1 MADNDRQDRS
11 APDSTRGRKK
21 GPGVLKVLQSVLAG
35 AFGVQSGKRHQEDF
49 SSHSP
54 WPYIIAGILF
64 TVGFVVVLALIVSWV
79 LAGR

>member
-1 MADNDRQDRS
+1 MADNDKQDGS
-11 APDSTRGRKK
+11 APDNTPGPRK
-21 GPGVLKVLQSVLAG
+21 GPGILKVLQSVLAG

-49 SSHSP
+49 NSHSP
-54 WPYIIAGILF
+54 WPYIIAGVLF